1 MNKFLNGMYGA
12 STMTHTENGAVTRNT
27 TYSDLYDMFAF
38 GGAYR
43 NRSEADVIELFT
55 KAFAQSPS
63 YAIRCLFYLR
73 DVRGG
78 QGERRFFRTVLHY
91 LGDREPMMAR
101 YIMQFIPEFGR
112 WDDFYAFVG
121 THVEMDAFMLLE
133 KQFKLDLNSNTPSLL
148 AKWLKSENTN
158 ASSETARLGALT
170 RRYFRMSPRAYRKAL
185 STLREKIRIV
195 ERLMSQGR
203 WNEIQ
208 FDKLPSKAGLRYKN
222 AFARNDYTRARYEAF
237 ANSKTTKVNAGTLY
251 PYEVV
256 ERALQCRSYYSSDNT
271 DRQMVN
277 KYWDNLPDYLKGA
290 TLNALVV
297 ADTSGSMHGTPIN
310 VAISLALYCAERAN
324 GPFKNHYI
332 SFASRPQLIRCD
344 GFDFVDK
351 VDRIYRTNL
360 IDNTNIEAVFD
371 LLLDTAIRTKCG
383 QSDLPESLII
393 ISDMEF
399 DAARG
404 YYGYAENTRTLME
417 NIKCKW
423 QRYGL
428 QMPKLIFWNVDA
440 RQNNAPMMSD
450 DGITYVS
457 GFSPSIFQSI
467 LTGKTAMDLMFETLD
482 SKRYACIKV

>member
-1 MNKFLNGMYGA
+1 MNKLLNGMYGT
-12 STMTHTENGAVTRNT
+12 STLTTTENGAVTRNT

-43 NRSEADVIELFT
+43 NRSEADVIELFA

-158 ASSETARLGALT
+158 ASSETARLGSLT

-185 STLREKIRIV
+185 SALREKIRIV

-256 ERALQCRSYYSSDNT
+256 ERALKCNYNSDNT

-297 ADTSGSMHGTPIN
+297 ADTSGSMRGTPIN

-360 IDNTNIEAVFD
+360 IDNTNVEAVFD
-371 LLLDTAIRTKCG
+371 LLLNTAIRTKCN

-393 ISDMEF
+393 VSDMEF
-399 DAARG
+399 DSARG
-404 YYGYAENTRTLME
+404 YYGYTQDTRTLME
-417 NIKCKW
+417 NIKHNWECHG
-423 QRYGL
+423 YE
-428 QMPKLIFWNVDA
+428 MPKLIFWNVDA

-467 LTGKTAMDLMFETLD
+467 LTGKTAMDLMFETLNG
-482 SKRYACIKV
+482 KRYAEIKI